1 MAIRTGRPVADGG
14 GEGAPAAKP
23 AAKPTGTAPKK
34 TPQEEAAFLAQ
45 VVAAA
50 IVKTPVVTD
59 TAKGEVPDRSD
70 LEKTIRAITTTLT
83 PVIAPNLSVEVVDS
97 LVNETTNAVVTNK
110 DVKASDTGQSVPP
123 AVVDNIAQTAVGGSA
138 DARYDRKNGLGKTT
152 STQIGGGADAE
163 YDRKIA
169 AEKAAADAKAAAEAA
184 AEAAAAAAAA
194 ANTQTGGSPDARY
207 DINNNLVP
215 TTPPQFGNGA
225 DAQYDQTQGDAGVS
239 DPYTQFGPGGGLA
252 ADVVAGVNTE
262 PNTAVFEI
270 PTDLSSIEAQQLFNR
285 IKKLSESTRY
295 RPTPE
300 EQKFMESYQINRLE
314 LIKGKETAG
323 NPLTAEEEAEK
334 KFLLERGY
342 GEKLSG
348 LTPYVA
354 GSNTNVVIDT
364 SQPPVDSYTQFGP
377 NGGLPAGVV
386 AGVTG
391 PTGSTG
397 TGPTGS
403 TGTGPTGSTGT
414 GSTGSTGTGSTGD
427 PDNKPTRFFNYYT
440 GQWVDTEAEVR
451 PPSSP
456 EPVPDPERQTG
467 PTGDTSTLTGPTGD
481 TGTLTGPTG
490 ATVTLTGPTGPT
502 VTLTGATGTATT
514 STGTTGTGATGPVTY
529 TASDGTVFTDQAA
542 YVAYQKI
549 LSDKR
554 LADEA
559 TSAANA
565 ANRQSAYDLLYAEF
579 SRYGLG
585 SLVEPLRGLIQ
596 SGASP
601 SEFALKLRESD
612 PYKKRFAGNQ
622 QRISKGLKAISEAEY
637 IGLEDQYQ
645 GILRNAGLPESYWK
659 QSVDPT
665 TGIVSQEGFSNF
677 IGNDVSAVELEDRVL
692 TAQQRLIYANPEVS
706 IALKTFY
713 PDITNGDLLAY
724 ALDPTKGLE
733 QIKRRITAAEVG
745 SSAVQMGLA
754 TNVTDAEY
762 LARYGVNKAQ
772 AQQGYR
778 TAAEILP
785 TASKLGDI
793 YSKQGL
799 GAYTQQ
805 TAEQEIFNVPGAADA
820 AAKRRK
826 LSELEQASFSG
837 RSGMGA
843 LARERAG
850 SF

>member
-1 MAIRTGRPVADGG
+1 MAMTRTEWNKRQAKLPPADRTSY
-14 GEGAPAAKP
+14 EEYLSYESPA
-23 AAKPTGTAPKK
+23 PTGTAPTT
-34 TPQEEAAFLAQ
+34 TPQQQAALLAQ
-45 VVAAA
+45 VVAAS
-50 IVKTPVVTD
+50 IIKTSVVTN
-59 TAKGEVPDRSD
+59 TTKGEAPKRTEVED
-70 LEKTIRAITTTLT
+70 IARAISATVG
-83 PVIAPNLSVEVVDS
+83 PVIAPNLPPAVVTSVVEQ
-97 LVNETTNAVVTNK
+97 TTQAIVTNK
-110 DVKASDTGQSVPP
+110 DVKASDTGQSVTP
-123 AVVDNIAQTAVGGSA
+123 AVVDKIVETAAGEGGTFGAIALERQREKDLQEAL
-138 DARYDRKNGLGKTT
+138 DAAKEAKTT
-152 STQIGGGADAE
+152 TPMSKEEWNRRQA
-163 YDRKIA
+163 KLP
-169 AEKAAADAKAAAEAA
+169 AAD
-184 AEAAAAAAAA
+184 
-194 ANTQTGGSPDARY
+194 R
-207 DINNNLVP
+207 
-215 TTPPQFGNGA
+215 TPYEEYLK
-225 DAQYDQTQGDAGVS
+225 D
-239 DPYTQFGPGGGLA
+239 FGP
-252 ADVVAGVNTE
+252 
-262 PNTAVFEI
+262 
-270 PTDLSSIEAQQLFNR
+270 
-285 IKKLSESTRY
+285 
-295 RPTPE
+295 
-300 EQKFMESYQINRLE
+300 
-314 LIKGKETAG
+314 KG
-323 NPLTAEEEAEK
+323 
-334 KFLLERGY
+334 
-342 GEKLSG
+342 S
-348 LTPYVA
+348 
-354 GSNTNVVIDT
+354 
-364 SQPPVDSYTQFGP
+364 
-377 NGGLPAGVV
+377 
-386 AGVTG
+386 
-391 PTGSTG
+391 
-397 TGPTGS
+397 
-403 TGTGPTGSTGT
+403 T
-414 GSTGSTGTGSTGD
+414 GSTGSTSSTQTGGTPDAAYDRNNNLVTTPTTTTTTTQTGGTPDAAYDRKIESETTSPTETTDPIKGPGDFRKFDETGTG
-427 PDNKPTRFFNYYT
+427 F
-440 GQWVDTEAEVR
+440 
-451 PPSSP
+451 
-456 EPVPDPERQTG
+456 TG
-467 PTGDTSTLTGPTGD
+467 PTGPTPTLTGPTGD
-481 TGTLTGPTG
+481 TATSTATFTGATYTEPTYTDPTFTSTTSTGPTGATATLTGPTG
-490 ATVTLTGPTGPT
+490 
-502 VTLTGATGTATT
+502 
-514 STGTTGTGATGPVTY
+514 TGTTGTGATGPVTY
-529 TASDGTVFTDQAA
+529 TASDGTVFTDQQA
-542 YVAYQKI
+542 YVDYQKI
-549 LSDKR
+549 LNDKR
-554 LADEA
+554 LADDA

-645 GILRNAGLPESYWK
+645 SILRNAGLPESYWK

-665 TGIVSQEGFSNF
+665 TGIVSQEGFTNF
-677 IGNDVSAVELEDRVL
+677 IGNDVSPVELEDRVL

-793 YSKQGL
+793 YSRQGL

>member
-1 MAIRTGRPVADGG
+1 MTRLEWNKRQAKLPPADRTSY
-14 GEGAPAAKP
+14 EEYLSSQSPA
-23 AAKPTGTAPKK
+23 PTGTAPKK

-50 IVKTPVVTD
+50 IVKTPVVTN
-59 TAKGEVPDRSD
+59 TAKGEAPDRSD

-97 LVNETTNAVVTNK
+97 LVNETTNAVATNK
-110 DVKASDTGQSVPP
+110 DVKASDTGESVPP
-123 AVVDNIAQTAVGGSA
+123 AVVDTIVETVTSGKPMSRLEYNKRQAKLPEADRTPYEEYLKDFGPTGPTGST
-138 DARYDRKNGLGKTT
+138 G
-152 STQIGGGADAE
+152 STGSTGATVNP
-163 YDRKIA
+163 IA
-169 AEKAAADAKAAAEAA
+169 AAI
-184 AEAAAAAAAA
+184 
-194 ANTQTGGSPDARY
+194 P
-207 DINNNLVP
+207 
-215 TTPPQFGNGA
+215 
-225 DAQYDQTQGDAGVS
+225 
-239 DPYTQFGPGGGLA
+239 
-252 ADVVAGVNTE
+252 VAGVVTTPRTPPPA
-262 PNTAVFEI
+262 PNSPATMP
-270 PTDLSSIEAQQLFNR
+270 PTM
-285 IKKLSESTRY
+285 T
-295 RPTPE
+295 PTLPAP
-300 EQKFMESYQINRLE
+300 S
-314 LIKGKETAG
+314 
-323 NPLTAEEEAEK
+323 
-334 KFLLERGY
+334 
-342 GEKLSG
+342 
-348 LTPYVA
+348 
-354 GSNTNVVIDT
+354 
-364 SQPPVDSYTQFGP
+364 DSYTQFGP
-377 NGGLPAGVV
+377 LGGLPAGVV

-391 PTGSTG
+391 PTG
-397 TGPTGS
+397 PT
-403 TGTGPTGSTGT
+403 P
-414 GSTGSTGTGSTGD
+414 
-427 PDNKPTRFFNYYT
+427 
-440 GQWVDTEAEVR
+440 
-451 PPSSP
+451 
-456 EPVPDPERQTG
+456 
-467 PTGDTSTLTGPTGD
+467 TLTGPTGD
-481 TGTLTGPTG
+481 TGTLTGPTGDTGDTGPTGDTATSTTTTFTEPTFTSTTSTGPTG

-645 GILRNAGLPESYWK
+645 SILRNAGLPESYWK

-665 TGIVSQEGFSNF
+665 TGIVSQEGFTNF
-677 IGNDVSAVELEDRVL
+677 IGNDVSPVELEDRVL

-793 YSKQGL
+793 YSRQGL